1 MPGESLLSIHPF
13 FINFWEQNLDSYVPS
28 KKLNLM
34 KVLKFGGTSVGSSEN
49 IRKVKEI
56 VNDQEGNVIVVV
68 SALGGITDKILR
80 AAITASTGT
89 GDFHTDLKEIKEK
102 HYVTIDELFNGG
114 GSIKYIVDEL
124 LDELEQIL
132 TGITLVGELTAKT
145 LDRIAGIGERISSN
159 IVAQFLGAERVDS
172 SEIIQTDSAFGKALV
187 DFKVTNRLIRDR
199 FTSFEGVAVL
209 PGFISKN
216 EKGEFT
222 TLGRGGSDYTAAIIS
237 AALDV
242 DVLEIWTDV
251 NGFMTADPRVIRK
264 AYTIPELTYSE
275 AMELSH
281 FGAKVIYPP
290 TILPVYQKGIP
301 IQIKNTFEPANS
313 GTRIS
318 RTLKN
323 GLERPIKGI
332 SSISGINLVTLQG
345 LGMVGVTGISM
356 RLFSALAKENV
367 NVILISQASSENSIS
382 VAIDEHAV
390 ESAREAIQTEFEKEI
405 ASGQINKIEMESDLS
420 VVAIVGENMK
430 HTTGIA
436 GKLFST
442 MGKSG
447 VNIIAIAQGASEL
460 NISWVVKTE
469 ELRKTLNAV
478 HESFFLSENVE
489 LNVFLMGTGTVGG
502 NLLQQLQSQQEK
514 LIKEKHLKI
523 KLTGVANSKKM
534 VFNRDGIDISTF
546 AESLNKSD
554 QTSSLGGFVK
564 GIKDMNIYNSVFVD
578 CTASDDVAN
587 IYKEVLSSN
596 ISIVTANKV
605 AASSDFENYSEL
617 KKIAKRKGVKFLFET
632 NVGAGLPI
640 INTLNDLVYSGDKI
654 LRIEAVLSGTLNYIF
669 NTISADVPLSKT
681 IQQAK
686 EEGYSEPDPRIDLS
700 GVDVARKVLILAR
713 ESGYRIEMEDIK
725 INKFVPDS
733 YFEGSLDEF
742 WSGISD
748 LDGEFEKERKRLEK
762 ENKKWRFVARFENGA
777 AEVGLQE
784 VDSKH
789 PFYDLEG
796 SNNLVMY
803 TTERYHEFPM
813 LIKGYG
819 AGASVTAAGVFAD
832 LIKVSNI

>member
-1 MPGESLLSIHPF
+1 
-13 FINFWEQNLDSYVPS
+13 
-28 KKLNLM
+28 M
-34 KVLKFGGTSVGSSEN
+34 KVLKFGGTSVGSAEN
-49 IRKVKEI
+49 IKKVKQI
-56 VNDQEGNVIVVV
+56 VLNQNENVIVVV
-68 SALGGITDKILR
+68 SALGGITDKILT
-80 AAITASTGT
+80 AARNASLGTSDFSAELLEIRKRHDETITA
-89 GDFHTDLKEIKEK
+89 
-102 HYVTIDELFNGG
+102 LFNGS

-145 LDRIAGIGERISSN
+145 LDRIAGIGERISSH
-159 IVAQFLGAERVDS
+159 IVAQYIGVERKDA
-172 SEIIQTDSAFGKALV
+172 SEFICTDSNFGKALV
-187 DFKVTNRLIRDR
+187 DFETTNKAIQSTFKD
-199 FTSFEGVAVL
+199 FGGVAVV

-216 EKGEFT
+216 AKGEYT
-222 TLGRGGSDYTAAIIS
+222 TIGRGGSDYTAAIIS
-237 AALDV
+237 AALNV

-301 IQIKNTFEPANS
+301 IHIKNTFEPENP

-318 RTLKN
+318 QTIEN

-345 LGMVGVTGISM
+345 IGMVGVTGISM

-390 ESAREAIQTEFEKEI
+390 DLAENAIRSEFEKEI
-405 ASGQINKIEMESDLS
+405 TSGQINKIDMESNLCI
-420 VVAIVGENMK
+420 VAIVGENMK

-460 NISWVVKTE
+460 NISWVVKNDD
-469 ELRKTLNAV
+469 LRKTLNVV

-489 LNVFLMGTGTVGG
+489 LNIFLMGIGTVGG

-514 LIKEKHLKI
+514 LLKEKHLKL
-523 KLTGVANSKKM
+523 KLTGVANSRKM
-534 VFNRDGIDISTF
+534 AFDRDGISISSF
-546 AESLNKSD
+546 KESLEESD
-554 QTSSLGGFVK
+554 KVSSLQGFADE
-564 GIKDMNIYNSVFVD
+564 IKAMNIYNSVFVD
-578 CTASDDVAN
+578 CTASDDVATL
-587 IYKEVLSSN
+587 YKEILSSN
-596 ISIVTANKV
+596 ISVVTANKV
-605 AASSDFENYSEL
+605 AASSDYESYSEL

-640 INTLNDLVYSGDKI
+640 INTLNDLVNSGDKI
-654 LRIEAVLSGTLNYIF
+654 LKIEAVLSGTLNYIF
-669 NTISADVPLSKT
+669 NTISSEIPFSKT
-681 IQQAK
+681 IRMAK
-686 EEGYSEPDPRIDLS
+686 EEGFSEPDPRIDLS

-733 YFEGSLDEF
+733 YFEGSVDEF
-742 WSGISD
+742 WNTISE
-748 LDGEFEKERKRLEK
+748 LDQEFEENRKRLES
-762 ENKKWRFVARFENGA
+762 ENKKWRFVARFENGN

-803 TTERYHEFPM
+803 TTERYQEFPM